1 MFEIA
6 FSLHSITF
14 F

>member
-6 FSLHSITF
+6 FQQ
-14 F
+14 

>member
-6 FSLHSITF
+6 FSLFYILS
-14 F
+14 